1 MSRTLVKWLPV
12 AEIVAVKETG
22 ELVVYPYRNPDMP
35 YDQYTMKQVGWIKIS
50 ALECTLIY
58 GVS

>member
-22 ELVVYPYRNPDMP
+22 QILVYPYRNPDRP
-35 YDQYTMKQVGWIKIS
+35 YDQDTMKQVGWTKIS
-50 ALECTLIY
+50 ALECSLLY